1 MKLLCGACLHHN
13 PGHPQSAI
21 TVLAGTALC
30 SEHSVRSYALVLG
43 SKVRRDPS
51 VKGKGKRKK

>member
-1 MKLLCGACLHHN
+1 MRLLCGACLHHN

-30 SEHSVRSYALVLG
+30 AEHAARSYSSVLG
-43 SKVRRDPS
+43 SKVKHAPP
-51 VKGKGKRKK
+51 GKGKK